1 MNGRVR
7 DAKTRSTI
15 RLKSLQ
21 SVGRKSDNRRDW
33 CLAEV
38 DLNGDDRP
46 ITKLTPAVRAV
57 MIQSLESSIACGG
70 HQFGLLSAGRVLR
83 GLRKAELIESMQAD
97 ALQRAAQ
104 ERLLELADDALG

>member
-1 MNGRVR
+1 M
-7 DAKTRSTI
+7 
-15 RLKSLQ
+15 
-21 SVGRKSDNRRDW
+21 GRKSDNRRDW

-57 MIQSLESSIACGG
+57 LIQSLETSIACSG

-83 GLRKAELIESMQAD
+83 GLRKAELLEIVQEDALREAAREKLAELAAD
-97 ALQRAAQ
+97 AL
-104 ERLLELADDALG
+104 G